1 MYICQSSFSN
11 QRNTIISTFK
21 QDIPSS
27 IVVFF
32 VALPLCLGIALASNA
47 PLFSGLIAG
56 IVGGIVV
63 GFLSNS
69 SLGVSGPAAGLT
81 AIVSAAILT
90 LGSYQ
95 SFLLAVVLAGLIQ
108 VILGVL
114 RAGIIG
120 YYFPSS
126 VIKGM
131 LSGIGIIIILKQI
144 PHFFGWDADPE
155 GDWAFIQIDGQNTFS
170 EILYS
175 INHITPGSLIIGAV
189 GLAIIIYWDNILAKT
204 HTIFKLIQG
213 PIVAVVLG
221 VIYVLI
227 FDGHE
232 LLGISKSHL
241 VNVPTP
247 SNFDEFKAIFTFP
260 DFSLI
265 QTKQIWIV
273 AFTLA
278 LVASLETLLS
288 VEATDK
294 LDPHKRVTNPNRE
307 LFAQGSANIISGL
320 IGGLPVTQVIV
331 RSSANVQ
338 SGGQTKKSAII
349 HGFLLIA
356 AVLIIPSIINLIP
369 LSVLASV
376 LLVVGYKLAKPKLFK
391 DMFKLGV
398 TQYLPYIAT
407 IAVIVGKDLLWGI
420 GVGFVLSTF
429 FVLYKSFKNTISFR
443 KNTSLLD
450 EGTLK
455 ITFAEE
461 LSFLNK
467 AKLQQEL
474 DLIPEN
480 TILEMDIRGN
490 KAIDYDVIDV
500 LEDFLVKAKEKNIIV
515 QLLTSKGDINN
526 PSTFLEYLDANR
538 RSYEAI

>member
-1 MYICQSSFSN
+1 MYICQSSFKN
-11 QRNTIISTFK
+11 KRNTIISTFK
-21 QDIPSS
+21 QDIPAS

-108 VILGVL
+108 VVLGVL

-175 INHITPGSLIIGAV
+175 LNHITLGSFIIGAI

-204 HTIFKLIQG
+204 HNIFKLIQG

-429 FVLYKSFKNTISFR
+429 FVLYKSFRNTISFR

-455 ITFAEE
+455 ISFAEE

-480 TILEMDIRGN
+480 TLLEMDIRNN

-500 LEDFLVKAKEKNIIV
+500 LEDFLVKAKQKNINI
-515 QLLTSKGDINN
+515 QLLTKKGELNN
-526 PSTFLEYLDANR
+526 PESFLEYLDANR